1 MTGTTKAG
9 SRMRALGAAL
19 AFSLFAGTFGT
30 DAAAQ
35 DPLRIS
41 IWGGSW
47 KDFAAENIGKRFTAE
62 TGVPVEYITG
72 GTIDRLNKAKL
83 SKANPETDL
92 IFTTSHVG
100 WLYASDD
107 LYEKLDMSKLS
118 NAKTLF
124 PEAIISPF
132 HVGTWSY
139 VYTIAYRP
147 DLVPADIKFTS
158 WADLWSPRLKGTI
171 GLPDFD
177 PSHIIYA
184 SALLSGGKTAK
195 DWAMGQ
201 KKLLELKPNIK
212 AFYSSDAT
220 SQEKIDSGETPVQ
233 VLLSGNAYHMMTQGV
248 KINLVVPKEGAII
261 GIATVGINLGTKQLD
276 LAYKFINIALDPAT
290 QTLVANKQKM
300 GPVSPQAKVD
310 PAVAKLPGMFTTAQ
324 QWKDQAIVID
334 HKQRAELLGDWRK
347 WFTENLIAR

>member
-1 MTGTTKAG
+1 MFAKTKI
-9 SRMRALGAAL
+9 AAL
-19 AFSLFAGTFGT
+19 TTTLSLTLLAGP
-30 DAAAQ
+30 AVAQ
-35 DPLRIS
+35 EPLRIS

-107 LYEKLDMSKLS
+107 LYEKLDMAKLP

-158 WADLWSPRLKGTI
+158 WNDLWNPKLKGAI

-195 DWAMGQ
+195 DWTMGQ

-212 AFYSSDAT
+212 AFYNSDAT
-220 SQEKIDSGETPVQ
+220 SQEKIGSGETPVQ
-233 VLLSGNAYHMMTQGV
+233 VLLSGNAYHMMSQGI

-261 GIATVGINLGTKQLD
+261 GVDTVGINKGTKKAD

-310 PAVAKLPGMFTTAQ
+310 PEIAKLPGMFTTAK

-334 HKQRAELLGDWRK
+334 HKQRSELLGDWRK

>member
-1 MTGTTKAG
+1 MRIARSLALAATTFAV
-9 SRMRALGAAL
+9 ALGSTAV
-19 AFSLFAGTFGT
+19 S
-30 DAAAQ
+30 AQ
-35 DPLRIS
+35 QKLSVS

-47 KDFAAENIGKRFTAE
+47 RDFVAEHVAKRFTKE
-62 TGVPVEYITG
+62 TGAQVEFITG

-83 SKANPETDL
+83 SKNNPETDI

-107 LYEKLDMSKLS
+107 LYEKLDM
-118 NAKTLF
+118 AKIPNSRTIF

-147 DLVPADIKFTS
+147 DLVPGDIKFSS
-158 WADLWSPRLKGTI
+158 WADLWNPRMKGMI

-184 SALLSGGKTAK
+184 SALLSGAKSAK
-195 DWAMGQ
+195 DWQVGQ
-201 KKLLELKPNIK
+201 KKLMELKPNIK

-220 SQEKIDSGETPVQ
+220 SQEKIGSGETPVQ

-248 KINLVVPKEGAII
+248 KINLVVPKEGAVMGIDTI
-261 GIATVGINLGTKQLD
+261 GINKGTKNLD
-276 LAYKFINIALDPAT
+276 LAYRFINMVLDPSI
-290 QTLVANKQKM
+290 QTLIVNQVKM
-300 GPVSPQAKVD
+300 GPVSTQAKVD
-310 PAVAKLPGMFTTAQ
+310 PAIAKLPGMFTTAQ
-324 QWKDQAIVID
+324 QWKEQAIIID

-347 WFTENLIAR
+347 WFTENIIAK